1 MITRR
6 MGDKFEEFKFYF
18 NTKFNEQKESL
29 TKKSKQITKEM
40 QHEVSKQLKQ
50 LNSENKMF

>member
-1 MITRR
+1 
-6 MGDKFEEFKFYF
+6 MGDRFEEFKSYF

-29 TKKSKQITKEM
+29 TKKSKQITKET

-50 LNSENKMF
+50 LNSEYKMF